1 MLWKDRILAAVMA
14 VVVTAAATAAVIRFS
29 PEKPRFT
36 PGQLEEGITYE
47 VTGVPSD
54 EVIALVDGNGAEAE
68 LFTFWLYDTCANL
81 QNSYY
86 IDVAASWDTEAG
98 DGSTLK
104 DFVREDVFAT
114 IKQQLVVEN
123 LAARYGVTLPAE
135 TAANL
140 AETRAAAIE
149 QLGEDGY
156 RAELYKLGLSEAGY
170 DRVVRMYLLYQALYD
185 AYNTPG
191 SALYADDDVLHAYA
205 AGVGYIT
212 ADHILLP
219 TIDLATREPLSD
231 EEVAANRA
239 LAADILAQL
248 RASDDPVALFKE
260 LADEYSRD
268 TGRAANP
275 DGYTFTEGRMVESFD
290 AAARALGENEISDVV
305 ESEYGFHILLRKPL
319 DVAAAADAVRNE
331 YFDVLF
337 NAEYENAE
345 MEVSAVADGFDV
357 AALYDALLA
366 AQRTEADGG

>member
-54 EVIALVDGNGAEAE
+54 EVIALVDGNGAAAE

-86 IDVAASWDTEAG
+86 IDVAANWDMEAG
-98 DGSTLK
+98 DGTTLK

-123 LAARYGVTLPAE
+123 LAARYGVTLSEGSEAS
-135 TAANL
+135 L
-140 AETRAAAIE
+140 AETRAGAIE

-191 SALYADDDVLHAYA
+191 SELYADDDVLHAYA

-219 TIDLATREPLSD
+219 TIDLATREPLPD
-231 EEVAANRA
+231 EEIAANRA
-239 LAADILAQL
+239 LAEDILAQL
-248 RASDDPVALFKE
+248 RASDDPIALFKE
-260 LADEYSRD
+260 LADEYSQD
-268 TGRAANP
+268 TGRLTNP

-290 AAARALGENEISDVV
+290 AAARALGENEISDIV

-331 YFDVLF
+331 YFDILF
-337 NAEYENAE
+337 NAEYESAE

-366 AQRTEADGG
+366 AQRTDADGG